1 MEEGKRC
8 PKKEKSEEMAMIG
21 WIRRQM
27 IKKLKCAVAL
37 ALLLGALGMAMG
49 TPAEAKAP
57 LGRCTVIGE
66 GVATVEATSCEVRF
80 TVTGRGAD
88 AAAARKASEAV
99 MMRIRKA
106 TAKTAT
112 VREENYHLSEHEGFL
127 AIRGGVCTVKDPQ
140 GAEDVRRAL
149 VEAGATDVCEGWFT
163 AADAEAATKEATSR
177 ALEDAKAKAEALG
190 LSGVVLSVREIPADH
205 CPMPLLARGTA
216 GDRPTLT
223 VCVRLL
229 VTFGEEADM
238 QRIVDI
244 PKGQVPTVSL

>member
-1 MEEGKRC
+1 
-8 PKKEKSEEMAMIG
+8 
-21 WIRRQM
+21 
-27 IKKLKCAVAL
+27 V
-37 ALLLGALGMAMG
+37 
-49 TPAEAKAP
+49 
-57 LGRCTVIGE
+57 
-66 GVATVEATSCEVRF
+66 
-80 TVTGRGAD
+80 
-88 AAAARKASEAV
+88 AARQ
-99 MMRIRKA
+99 
-106 TAKTAT
+106 
-112 VREENYHLSEHEGFL
+112 
-127 AIRGGVCTVKDPQ
+127 GVCTVKDPRAAQ
-140 GAEDVRRAL
+140 EVQRAL
-149 VEAGATDVCEGWFT
+149 AEAGASDVCEGWFT
-163 AADAEAATKEATSR
+163 AAETEAATKEAAAR